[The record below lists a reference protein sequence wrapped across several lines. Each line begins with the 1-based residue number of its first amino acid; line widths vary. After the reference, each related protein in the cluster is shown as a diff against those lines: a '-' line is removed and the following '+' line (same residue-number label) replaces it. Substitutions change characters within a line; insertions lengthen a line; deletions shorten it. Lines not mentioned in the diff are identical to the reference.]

1 MNIHL
6 VALLVVQI
14 VAVPGQEVMVTGSAV
29 PLELEIAT
37 GALVAA
43 RTETAQVV
51 VVLVLAGRGFA
62 EA

>member
-1 MNIHL
+1 MVIGS
-6 VALLVVQI
+6 VA
-14 VAVPGQEVMVTGSAV
+14 

-51 VVLVLAGRGFA
+51 VALVLAGRGFA
-62 EA
+62 EIAEA